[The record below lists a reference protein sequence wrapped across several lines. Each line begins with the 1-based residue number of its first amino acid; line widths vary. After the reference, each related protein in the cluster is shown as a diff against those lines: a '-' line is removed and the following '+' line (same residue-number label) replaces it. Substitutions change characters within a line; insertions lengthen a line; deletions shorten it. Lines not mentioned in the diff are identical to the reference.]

1 MMLSYLIFFV
11 LSPVLVA
18 RDTISAFL
26 GSNTVQYIMEVMY
39 YITPK
44 TSELGTLTTELAIG
58 YGIDEYQP
66 IITTFAFMVLVLY
79 ISIIIFNKK
88 DY

>member
-11 LSPVLVA
+11 LSPVLTA
-18 RDTISAFL
+18 RDAIGSFL
-26 GSNTVQYIMEVMY
+26 DSKIAEYIMDILY
-39 YITPK
+39 YIIPK

-66 IITTFAFMVLVLY
+66 ILSTFAFTLLVLY
-79 ISIIIFNKK
+79 MSIIIFNKK